1 MSLRGKKVFVTGG
14 TGFLGEALVRRLSQ
28 DGARSRVLIRHT
40 SNTTDLDMM
49 SLVEVVI
56 GDLTDRN
63 SVFKAMEGCDYVFHV
78 AAALSGSRDH
88 MERVNVE
95 GTRHVT
101 DAAAAIGIER
111 LVYVSSIAY
120 YGYGVDGPVTE
131 DTPPTISY
139 DGYAITKRKAEERVQ
154 QIAEKR
160 WISYSIIR
168 PGMIYGP
175 HSQPWTAQ
183 MFKIARRNPTLFI
196 GDGSGHAHPIH
207 VDDVVNMCL
216 KMVTHPK
223 ADGQAFNCTPDPAPT
238 WREFLGE
245 YSKLAGHNNWLGIP
259 AVFAHLGATL
269 QATFSPAAAEKAWNE
284 KLVWGQWPVTYKMD
298 KAHNLLDWQPSVPL
312 KAGIQ
317 NTAPW
322 LREQGL
328 LKP

>member
-28 DGARSRVLIRHT
+28 QGARTRVLIRHT
-40 SNTTDLDMM
+40 SDTTYLDGV

-56 GDLTDRN
+56 GDLTDRS

-78 AAALSGSRDH
+78 AASLGGTRDE

-101 DAAAAIGIER
+101 DAAASIGIER
-111 LVYVSSIAY
+111 LLHVSSIAY

-131 DTPPTISY
+131 DTPPTITH
-139 DGYAITKRKAEERVQ
+139 DGYAITKRKAEERVRLV
-154 QIAEKR
+154 AEKR
-160 WISYSIIR
+160 WMSYSIIR

-175 HSQPWTAQ
+175 QSQPWTAQ

-207 VDDVVNMCL
+207 VDDVVDMCL
-216 KMVTHPK
+216 MLATHTR
-223 ADGQAFNCTPDPAPT
+223 AEGQAFNCTPDPAPT
-238 WREFLGE
+238 WREFLGA
-245 YSKLAGHNNWLGIP
+245 YSKLAGHNNWLGVP
-259 AVFAHLGATL
+259 AVLAHLGATL
-269 QATFSPAAAEKAWNE
+269 QTTFSHRAADKAWQE
-284 KLVWGQWPVTYKMD
+284 KLVWGRWPVTYKMD
-298 KAHNLLDWQPSVPL
+298 KAREQLGWQPSVPL
-312 KAGIQ
+312 QAGIEG
-317 NTAPW
+317 TAPW

-328 LKP
+328 LQP